1 MSKLYPLKIDIFS
14 HIVFS
19 GILER
24 YPNLKIITHHCGG
37 MVPYFESRIL
47 QQQYY
52 IEQMDISD
60 ADRQQIYEDNART
73 LLRLT
78 I

>member
-1 MSKLYPLKIDIFS
+1 
-14 HIVFS
+14 
-19 GILER
+19 
-24 YPNLKIITHHCGG
+24 